1 MGMTLWIRTLEG
13 SRVRRDSDDHSW
25 MHRLSDELDQL
36 CADAEVSRLSD
47 FFDFS
52 DLDRNRSGEFVE
64 DFALAG
70 FDEDEE
76 DDLEEPELDEDDGE
90 QDADLLSLAWFDA
103 EQGLDTLGALL
114 AAVKSGSLSDL
125 SDRQLGDL
133 IEELENCIKVLED
146 SATRGGKFHLAVI
159 E

>member
-1 MGMTLWIRTLEG
+1 
-13 SRVRRDSDDHSW
+13 

-114 AAVKSGSLSDL
+114 AAVQSGSLSDL